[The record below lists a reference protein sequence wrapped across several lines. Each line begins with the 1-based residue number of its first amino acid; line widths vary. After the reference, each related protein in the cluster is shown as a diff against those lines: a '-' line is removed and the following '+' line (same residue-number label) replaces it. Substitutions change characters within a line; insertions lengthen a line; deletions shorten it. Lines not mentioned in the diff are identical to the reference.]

1 MFMNMATRRSKSNV
15 VCSFPPIA
23 APDAR
28 VLILGSVPSIASL
41 AKQQYYGHPQN
52 AFWPIMGRLFGAGR
66 DLPYDERKRMLYSH
80 GVAVW
85 DVLREC
91 HRDGSLDSDICVE
104 SEAANDF
111 ATFFRQHPRIE
122 TVFFNGGR
130 SEAMFRRHV
139 LQIVAELGRDLRYVR
154 LPSTSPAHAGRN
166 FAQKLTAWR
175 AVARALQDK
184 QYFAASPRGLRVKKS
199 PRGGDKERGRQ
210 GEA

>member
-1 MFMNMATRRSKSNV
+1 MERKSKASARMAKRQSKQAL

-66 DLPYDERKRMLYSH
+66 ELPYEERQRILRDR

-91 HRDGSLDSDICVE
+91 HREGSLDADIRME
-104 SEAANDF
+104 SEAPNDF
-111 ATFFRQHPRIE
+111 AVFFRKHPLIA
-122 TVFFNGGR
+122 TIFFNGQR

-139 LQIVAELGRDLRYVR
+139 LPSMMEMGRNLRYVR
-154 LPSTSPAHAGRN
+154 LPSTSPAHAGATSHKN
-166 FAQKLTAWR
+166 WLLGAPWP
-175 AVARALQDK
+175 ARFK
-184 QYFAASPRGLRVKKS
+184 TKY
-199 PRGGDKERGRQ
+199 
-210 GEA
+210 